1 MPIKSIFLILLSVFT
16 LQCTAQ
22 SEIVMLG
29 HVGQRNAEIWVHWPM
44 ENETISINYSTIANE
59 SAASRGGKELFFISN
74 ENNLSSKIVLSSLQ
88 PGAHYTFF
96 LKSKSFKTKIYE
108 FTTQEL
114 WQWRKDQPNFS
125 VCSAVAPM

>member
-1 MPIKSIFLILLSVFT
+1 MPIKSIFIILLSVFT
-16 LQCTAQ
+16 LQSAAQ

-44 ENETISINYSTIANE
+44 ENETISIKYSTIATE
-59 SAASRGGKELFFISN
+59 PAASQGGKELFFISN

-88 PGAHYTFF
+88 PGAIYTFF
-96 LKSKSFKTKIYE
+96 LESKSFKTKIYE

-114 WQWRKDQPNFS
+114 WQ
-125 VCSAVAPM
+125 